1 MSDRT
6 VVGVSK
12 RRRVAKNQSTKNGK
26 IAFRLYITPGDS
38 SSSLALANLKAICR
52 EHFGG
57 KCEIEVIDALKHP
70 RRAERDG
77 VTATPALIKRCP
89 EPGWTIVGDLCEEAL
104 ILAEMKRKRAGR
116 RTT

>member
-1 MSDRT
+1 MA
-6 VVGVSK
+6 GK
-12 RRRVAKNQSTKNGK
+12 QRRVVKNRMARNGK

-38 SSSLALANLKAICR
+38 SSSLALANLKAMCR

-57 KCEIEVIDALKHP
+57 RCEIEVIDAHKHP

-77 VTATPALIKRCP
+77 VTTTPMLIKHHP
-89 EPGWTIVGDLCEEAL
+89 APGWTIVGDLCEEAL

-116 RTT
+116 RTP